1 MVGRVRGLLAAVV
14 LAGAVAGPAAAQE
27 QPVPEPY
34 DPEEF
39 APALRHLRRAEV
51 VAVGSFPFALLF
63 TTLVYDYA
71 RWAGSGFLDAE
82 APFRRGL
89 DQDPFSDGEKVGI
102 ALAAVGVSVAVAAA
116 DYLLGQAGEEP
127 RYSVAPRPA
136 ARARNPARTQP
147 AAAAPELRY
156 SAAPRPAAF
165 DPARAGPTPS
175 AGATPAAGLFLPSL
189 ATLWPGGAPGPGAAN
204 SAVAGARG

>member
-1 MVGRVRGLLAAVV
+1 MMAARGRRLLSAVV

-27 QPVPEPY
+27 QPVPELY

-39 APALRHLRRAEV
+39 APALHHLRRAEV

-71 RWAGSGFLDAE
+71 RWAGSGFLDTE

-102 ALAAVGVSVAVAAA
+102 ALAAVGVSIAVAAA

-127 RYSVAPRPA
+127 RYSDAPRPA
-136 ARARNPARTQP
+136 ARA
-147 AAAAPELRY
+147 
-156 SAAPRPAAF
+156 
-165 DPARAGPTPS
+165 PARAGPTVA
-175 AGATPAAGLFLPSL
+175 AGTALAEPAAGLFLPSL
-189 ATLWPGGAPGPGAAN
+189 ATLWPRGAPGPAA
-204 SAVAGARG
+204 ARG